1 MHRYCLV
8 RKWRSRTCCSHLKIS
23 PTKKEMSIWS
33 LFTTYFS
40 LPSSVEVQT
49 IGICEVSESHKT
61 TIEMCLFTNCGRL
74 LKQSCVTFYHYRLY
88 CSHGFALITRC
99 KTDKVIVFIGIKLN
113 QTSDVLSKRKF
124 YVPPRV
130 TGSMWSRRSA
140 DHIRGMLSTPNW
152 QITITGVRLVC
163 QSPNFGSSIIYPKD
177 YLRCCA
183 FILIECILY
192 RYPKN

>member
-1 MHRYCLV
+1 MQRYCLV

-23 PTKKEMSIWS
+23 PTKKEMSKWS

-113 QTSDVLSKRKF
+113 RNFRCLVEKKVLCPSLGNRLYVKQTI
-124 YVPPRV
+124 
-130 TGSMWSRRSA
+130 SRSHRRHVEYTKLTETYYRCKTCLPISEFRIIN
-140 DHIRGMLSTPNW
+140 HIS
-152 QITITGVRLVC
+152 
-163 QSPNFGSSIIYPKD
+163 
-177 YLRCCA
+177 
-183 FILIECILY
+183 
-192 RYPKN
+192 